1 LSVPGIVEGAVGGG
15 DYLVIGLL
23 RRGITGVSNKG
34 GSVLKNIEVG
44 RVEITALTDMEGAFF
59 GLDQIFPGVAQ
70 DQWEP
75 YIHRYPW
82 AFADGGMLQGR
93 VGSYLLRSPK
103 GMVLVDTGVG
113 PQAMGPGGKLL
124 VELENA
130 GVHPEDVDTVFLTHL
145 HGDHLGWSVRP
156 DGEPVFANASY
167 VTQAA
172 EWEISAPYLGRA
184 IAALDELGV
193 LELLDGEEP
202 VGEELTAIPTPGHS
216 PGHNSLLVSSNG
228 EQALVSGD
236 AIVHPAQATEP
247 TWNVQFDMDKEQ
259 AARTREMLLAW
270 LEADG
275 ITVAAGHIPGSGFG
289 RIARDGGGR
298 YWQTLE
304 DAKNVDLPGIDL
316 SRGGT
321 S

>member
-1 LSVPGIVEGAVGGG
+1 LSS
-15 DYLVIGLL
+15 
-23 RRGITGVSNKG
+23 IT
-34 GSVLKNIEVG
+34 VG
-44 RVEITALTDMEGAFF
+44 RIEITALTDMEGAFF
-59 GLDQIFPGVAQ
+59 GLDQIFPGVMD

-75 YIHRYPW
+75 YRHRYPW
-82 AFADGGMLQGR
+82 AFADRETLRGR
-93 VGSYLLRSPK
+93 VGSYVLRSPE
-103 GMVLVDTGVG
+103 GTILVDTGVG
-113 PQAMGPGGKLL
+113 PQAMGVGGRLL

-130 GVHPEDVDTVFLTHL
+130 GVYPEDVDTVFLTHL
-145 HGDHLGWSVRP
+145 HGDHLGWSVKP
-156 DGEPVFANASY
+156 DGEPVFPEARY

-184 IAALDELGV
+184 VAGLDDLGV

-202 VGEELTAIPTPGHS
+202 ISEELTAIPTPGHS
-216 PGHNSLLVSSNG
+216 PGHSSLLVSSGG

-247 TWNVQFDMDKEQ
+247 TWNVHFDMDKEQ

-275 ITVAAGHIPGSGFG
+275 MIVAAGHIPGSGFG
-289 RIARDGGGR
+289 RVVRGRGEEGRR

-304 DAKNVDLPGIDL
+304 SVENAEDHSSVDV
-316 SRGGT
+316 SRGGR

>member
-1 LSVPGIVEGAVGGG
+1 MNS
-15 DYLVIGLL
+15 
-23 RRGITGVSNKG
+23 IT
-34 GSVLKNIEVG
+34 VG

-59 GLDQIFPGVAQ
+59 RLDQVFPGVME

-75 YIHRYPW
+75 YRHRYPW
-82 AFADGGMLQGR
+82 AFADRETLRGR
-93 VGSYLLRSPK
+93 VGSYALRSPEST
-103 GMVLVDTGVG
+103 VLVDTGVG
-113 PQAMGPGGKLL
+113 PQAMGAGGRLL

-130 GVHPEDVDTVFLTHL
+130 GVYPEDVDTVFLTHL
-145 HGDHLGWSVRP
+145 HGDHLGWSVKP
-156 DGEPVFANASY
+156 DGERVFPEARY
-167 VTQAA
+167 VTQAV

-184 IAALDELGV
+184 IAALDDLGV
-193 LELLDGEEP
+193 LDLLDGEEP

-216 PGHNSLLVSSNG
+216 PGHSSLLVSSGG

-247 TWNVQFDMDKEQ
+247 TWNVHFDMDKEQ

-275 ITVAAGHIPGSGFG
+275 MIVAAGHIPGSGFG
-289 RIARDGGGR
+289 RVVRDGGEEGRR
-298 YWQTLE
+298 YWQPLESVE
-304 DAKNVDLPGIDL
+304 DAEDLSSVDV
-316 SRGGT
+316 SRGGR

>member
-1 LSVPGIVEGAVGGG
+1 LNS
-15 DYLVIGLL
+15 
-23 RRGITGVSNKG
+23 ITV
-34 GSVLKNIEVG
+34 GSVNIV
-44 RVEITALTDMEGAFF
+44 ALTDMEGAIFR
-59 GLDQIFPGVAQ
+59 LDQIFPGVME

-75 YIHRYPW
+75 YLHRYPW
-82 AFADGGMLQGR
+82 AFADRETLRGR
-93 VGSYLLRSPK
+93 VGSYVLRSA
-103 GMVLVDTGVG
+103 GGTVLVDTGVG
-113 PQAMGPGGKLL
+113 PQAMAAGGKLL

-130 GVHPEDVDTVFLTHL
+130 GVYPEDVDTVFLTHL
-145 HGDHLGWSVRP
+145 HGDHLGWSVRQ
-156 DGEPVFANASY
+156 DGEPVFPEARY

-184 IAALDELGV
+184 VAGLDDLGV
-193 LELLDGEEP
+193 LELLEGEEP

-216 PGHNSLLVSSNG
+216 PGHSSLLVSSGG

-247 TWNVQFDMDKEQ
+247 TWNVYFDMDKEQ

-289 RIARDGGGR
+289 RVVRDEAEPGRRYWLTLETEQRAGDLSGIDAFGGGR
-298 YWQTLE
+298 T
-304 DAKNVDLPGIDL
+304 
-316 SRGGT
+316 
-321 S
+321 

>member
-1 LSVPGIVEGAVGGG
+1 MNS
-15 DYLVIGLL
+15 
-23 RRGITGVSNKG
+23 IT
-34 GSVLKNIEVG
+34 VG

-59 GLDQIFPGVAQ
+59 GLDQIFPGVME

-75 YIHRYPW
+75 YRHRFPW
-82 AFADGGMLQGR
+82 AFADRETLRGR
-93 VGSYLLRSPK
+93 VGSYVLRSPE
-103 GMVLVDTGVG
+103 GTVLVDTGVG
-113 PQAMGPGGKLL
+113 PQAMGSGGRLL

-130 GVHPEDVDTVFLTHL
+130 GVYPEDVDTVFLTHL
-145 HGDHLGWSVRP
+145 HGDHLGWSVKP
-156 DGEPVFANASY
+156 DGEPFFPGARY
-167 VTQAA
+167 FTQAS

-184 IAALDELGV
+184 VAGLDDLGV

-216 PGHNSLLVSSNG
+216 PGHSSLLVSSGG

-247 TWNVQFDMDKEQ
+247 TWNVHFDMDKEQ

-275 ITVAAGHIPGSGFG
+275 MIVAAGHIPGSGFG
-289 RIARDGGGR
+289 RVVRDGGEEGRR
-298 YWQTLE
+298 YWQSLE
-304 DAKNVDLPGIDL
+304 SVEGTEDLSSVDV
-316 SRGGT
+316 SRGGG

>member
-1 LSVPGIVEGAVGGG
+1 LSS
-15 DYLVIGLL
+15 
-23 RRGITGVSNKG
+23 IT
-34 GSVLKNIEVG
+34 VG
-44 RVEITALTDMEGAFF
+44 RIEITALTDMEGAFF
-59 GLDQIFPGVAQ
+59 GLDQIFPGVMD

-75 YIHRYPW
+75 YRHRYPW
-82 AFADGGMLQGR
+82 AFADRETLRGR
-93 VGSYLLRSPK
+93 VGSYVLRSPE
-103 GMVLVDTGVG
+103 GTILVDTGVG
-113 PQAMGPGGKLL
+113 PQAMGVGGRLL

-130 GVHPEDVDTVFLTHL
+130 GVYPEDVDTVFLTHL
-145 HGDHLGWSVRP
+145 HGDHLGWSAKP
-156 DGEPVFANASY
+156 DGEPVFPGARY

-184 IAALDELGV
+184 VAGLDDLGV

-202 VGEELTAIPTPGHS
+202 ISEELTAIPTPGHS
-216 PGHNSLLVSSNG
+216 PGHSSLLVSSGG

-247 TWNVQFDMDKEQ
+247 TWNVHFDMDKEQ

-275 ITVAAGHIPGSGFG
+275 MIVAAGHIPGSGFG
-289 RIARDGGGR
+289 RVVRGRGEEGRR

-304 DAKNVDLPGIDL
+304 SVENAEDHSSVDV
-316 SRGGT
+316 SRGGR

>member
-1 LSVPGIVEGAVGGG
+1 
-15 DYLVIGLL
+15 
-23 RRGITGVSNKG
+23 
-34 GSVLKNIEVG
+34 LKSIEVG
-44 RVEITALTDMEGAFF
+44 RVEIFSLTDMEGAFF

-75 YIHRYPW
+75 YLHRYPW
-82 AFADGGMLQGR
+82 AFADRETLRGR
-93 VGSYLLRSPK
+93 VGSYVLRSS
-103 GMVLVDTGVG
+103 GGTTLVDTGVG
-113 PQAMGPGGKLL
+113 PQAVGPGGRLL

-130 GVHPEDVDTVFLTHL
+130 GVEPDEVDTVFLTHL

-156 DGEPVFANASY
+156 DGEPVFANARY

-172 EWEISAPYLGRA
+172 EWEISAPYLGPA
-184 IAALDELGV
+184 IAALDERGV

-216 PGHNSLLVSSNG
+216 PGHNSLLVSSGG

-247 TWNVQFDMDKEQ
+247 TWNVHFDMDKEQ
-259 AARTREMLLAW
+259 AARTREMLLTW

-289 RIARDGGGR
+289 RIARDAGVR
-298 YWQTLE
+298 YWRTLE
-304 DAKNVDLPGIDL
+304 SGRESDLPGIDL

>member
-1 LSVPGIVEGAVGGG
+1 MRS
-15 DYLVIGLL
+15 
-23 RRGITGVSNKG
+23 
-34 GSVLKNIEVG
+34 IEVG

-59 GLDQIFPGVAQ
+59 GLDQIFPGVMH

-75 YIHRYPW
+75 YVHRYPW
-82 AFADGGMLQGR
+82 AFADRETLWGR
-93 VGSYLLRSPK
+93 VGAYVLRSPE
-103 GMVLVDTGVG
+103 GTVLVDTGVG
-113 PQAMGPGGKLL
+113 PQAMGRGGNLL
-124 VELENA
+124 VDLEKA
-130 GVHPEDVDTVFLTHL
+130 GVRPEDVNTVFLTHL
-145 HGDHLGWSVRP
+145 HGDHLGWSVSP
-156 DGEPVFANASY
+156 DGEPVFPEARY

-184 IAALDELGV
+184 VAGLDDLGV

-216 PGHNSLLVSSNG
+216 PGHSSLLVSSGG

-247 TWNVQFDMDKEQ
+247 TWNVHFDMDKEQ

-289 RIARDGGGR
+289 RIARDGEESGR
-298 YWQTLE
+298 RRWLTLDTRRE
-304 DAKNVDLPGIDL
+304 ADLPEIDL
-316 SRGGT
+316 TRGGM

>member
-1 LSVPGIVEGAVGGG
+1 
-15 DYLVIGLL
+15 
-23 RRGITGVSNKG
+23 
-34 GSVLKNIEVG
+34 LKSIKVG

-59 GLDQIFPGVAQ
+59 RLDQIFPGVAQ

-75 YIHRYPW
+75 YVHRYPW
-82 AFADGGMLQGR
+82 AFGDRETLWGR
-93 VGSYLLRSPK
+93 VGSYVLRSPE
-103 GMVLVDTGVG
+103 GTVLVDTGVG
-113 PQAMGPGGKLL
+113 PQAVGPGGKLL

-130 GVHPEDVDTVFLTHL
+130 GIHPEDVDTVFLTHL

-156 DGEPVFANASY
+156 DGEPVFTNARY
-167 VTQAA
+167 VTQGA
-172 EWEISAPYLGRA
+172 EWEISAPYLVRA
-184 IAALDELGV
+184 VAALDGRGV

-202 VGEELTAIPTPGHS
+202 IGEEPTAIPTPGHS
-216 PGHNSLLVSSNG
+216 PGHSSLLVSSG
-228 EQALVSGD
+228 WEQALVSGD

-247 TWNVQFDMDKEQ
+247 TWNVHFDMDKEQ
-259 AARTREMLLAW
+259 AARTREMLFAW

-289 RIARDGGGR
+289 RIARDGGESKR
-298 YWQTLE
+298 RHWQALE
-304 DAKNVDLPGIDL
+304 IDRRADLPGIDL

>member
-1 LSVPGIVEGAVGGG
+1 MKS
-15 DYLVIGLL
+15 
-23 RRGITGVSNKG
+23 
-34 GSVLKNIEVG
+34 IEVG
-44 RVEITALTDMEGAFF
+44 RVGIAALTDMEGAFF
-59 GLDQIFPGVAQ
+59 GLDQIFPGVAR

-75 YIHRYPW
+75 YVHRYPW
-82 AFADGGMLQGR
+82 AFADDQTLRGR
-93 VGSYLLRSPK
+93 VGSYVLRSPEIT
-103 GMVLVDTGVG
+103 VLVDTGVG

-124 VELENA
+124 VELENS
-130 GVHPEDVDTVFLTHL
+130 GVQPEDVNTVFLTHL

-156 DGEPVFANASY
+156 DGEPVFPNARY
-167 VTQAA
+167 VTQAV

-184 IAALDELGV
+184 IAALDERGV

-202 VGEELTAIPTPGHS
+202 VSEELTAIPTPGHS
-216 PGHNSLLVSSNG
+216 PGHSSLLVSSGG

-304 DAKNVDLPGIDL
+304 TGREPGLPGIDL
-316 SRGGT
+316 SREGT

>member
-1 LSVPGIVEGAVGGG
+1 MRS
-15 DYLVIGLL
+15 
-23 RRGITGVSNKG
+23 
-34 GSVLKNIEVG
+34 IEVG
-44 RVEITALTDMEGAFF
+44 GVEVTALTDMEGAFF
-59 GLDQIFPGVAQ
+59 GLDQIFPGVAR
-70 DQWEP
+70 DQWDP
-75 YIHRYPW
+75 YVHRYPW
-82 AFADGGMLQGR
+82 AFADRETLRGR
-93 VGSYLLRSPK
+93 VGSYLLRSLE
-103 GMVLVDTGVG
+103 GTVLVDTGVG
-113 PQAMGPGGKLL
+113 PQVMGPGGKLL
-124 VELENA
+124 VDLEAA
-130 GVHPEDVDTVFLTHL
+130 GVDPGDVDTVFLTHL
-145 HGDHLGWSVRP
+145 HGDHLGWSLRP
-156 DGEPVFANASY
+156 DGEPVFVNARY

-184 IAALDELGV
+184 VAALEDLDV

-216 PGHNSLLVSSNG
+216 PGHSSLLVSSRG
-228 EQALVSGD
+228 QQALISGD

-247 TWNVQFDMDKEQ
+247 TWNVHFDMDKEQ

-289 RIARDGGGR
+289 RIARDAGGR
-298 YWQTLE
+298 YWQTFDE
-304 DAKNVDLPGIDL
+304 SQQKDLPGIDL

>member
-1 LSVPGIVEGAVGGG
+1 MNS
-15 DYLVIGLL
+15 
-23 RRGITGVSNKG
+23 ITV
-34 GSVLKNIEVG
+34 GSVNIV
-44 RVEITALTDMEGAFF
+44 ALTDMEGAIFR
-59 GLDQIFPGVAQ
+59 LDQIFPGVME

-75 YIHRYPW
+75 YLHRYPW
-82 AFADGGMLQGR
+82 AFADRETLRGR
-93 VGSYLLRSPK
+93 VGSYVLHSA
-103 GMVLVDTGVG
+103 GGTVLVDTGVG
-113 PQAMGPGGKLL
+113 PQAMGAGGKLL
-124 VELENA
+124 IELENA
-130 GVHPEDVDTVFLTHL
+130 GVYPEDVDIVFLTHL

-156 DGEPVFANASY
+156 DGEPVFPEARY

-172 EWEISAPYLGRA
+172 EWEISLPYLGRA
-184 IAALDELGV
+184 ITALDDLGV

-216 PGHNSLLVSSNG
+216 PGHSSLLVSSGG

-247 TWNVQFDMDKEQ
+247 TWNVRFDMDKEQ

-289 RIARDGGGR
+289 RVVRDEAEPGRRYWLTLETEQRAGDLSGIDAFGGGR
-298 YWQTLE
+298 T
-304 DAKNVDLPGIDL
+304 
-316 SRGGT
+316 
-321 S
+321 

>member
-1 LSVPGIVEGAVGGG
+1 
-15 DYLVIGLL
+15 L
-23 RRGITGVSNKG
+23 RSIT
-34 GSVLKNIEVG
+34 VG

-59 GLDQIFPGVAQ
+59 RLDQIFPGVME

-75 YIHRYPW
+75 YRHRYPW
-82 AFADGGMLQGR
+82 AFADRGTLRGR
-93 VGSYLLRSPK
+93 VGSYVLRSPE
-103 GMVLVDTGVG
+103 GTILVDTGVG
-113 PQAMGPGGKLL
+113 PQAMGAGGRLL

-130 GVHPEDVDTVFLTHL
+130 GVYPEDVDTVFLTHL
-145 HGDHLGWSVRP
+145 HGDHLGWSVKP
-156 DGEPVFANASY
+156 DGEPVFPEARY

-172 EWEISAPYLGRA
+172 EWEISVPYLGRA
-184 IAALDELGV
+184 VAGLDGLGV

-216 PGHNSLLVSSNG
+216 PGHSSLLVSSGG

-247 TWNVQFDMDKEQ
+247 TWNVHFDMDKEQ

-270 LEADG
+270 LESDG
-275 ITVAAGHIPGSGFG
+275 MIVAAGHIPGSGFG
-289 RIARDGGGR
+289 RIVRGEGQEGRR

-304 DAKNVDLPGIDL
+304 SSQDAEDL
-316 SRGGT
+316 SRIDVSRGGR

>member
-1 LSVPGIVEGAVGGG
+1 MKSIA
-15 DYLVIGLL
+15 
-23 RRGITGVSNKG
+23 
-34 GSVLKNIEVG
+34 VG
-44 RVEITALTDMEGAFF
+44 RVDITALTDIEGAFF
-59 GLDQIFPGVAQ
+59 RLDQIFPGVME

-75 YIHRYPW
+75 YLQRYPW
-82 AFADGGMLQGR
+82 AFADRETLRGR
-93 VGSYLLRSPK
+93 VGSYVLRSPE
-103 GMVLVDTGVG
+103 GTVLVDTGVG
-113 PQAMGPGGKLL
+113 PQAMGVGGKLL
-124 VELENA
+124 VELERA
-130 GVHPEDVDTVFLTHL
+130 GVHPEGVDTVFLTHL
-145 HGDHLGWSVRP
+145 HGDHLGWSVKP
-156 DGEPVFANASY
+156 DGEPVFPEARY

-184 IAALDELGV
+184 VASLDDLGV

-216 PGHNSLLVSSNG
+216 PGHSSLLVSSGG

-247 TWNVQFDMDKEQ
+247 TWNVHFDMDKEQ

-289 RIARDGGGR
+289 RIVRDEEEPGRRYWSTLESAQEVEDLSGTDVFRGGR
-298 YWQTLE
+298 
-304 DAKNVDLPGIDL
+304 KPGRAE
-316 SRGGT
+316 STGV
-321 S
+321 

>member
-1 LSVPGIVEGAVGGG
+1 MKS
-15 DYLVIGLL
+15 
-23 RRGITGVSNKG
+23 
-34 GSVLKNIEVG
+34 IEVG
-44 RVEITALTDMEGAFF
+44 RVKVTALTDMEGAFF

-70 DQWEP
+70 EQWER
-75 YIHRYPW
+75 YFHRYPW
-82 AFADGGMLQGR
+82 AFADHETLWGR
-93 VGSYLLRSPK
+93 VGSYVLRSPE
-103 GMVLVDTGVG
+103 GTILVDTGVG

-130 GVHPEDVDTVFLTHL
+130 GVHPDEVDTVFLTHL

-156 DGEPVFANASY
+156 DGEPVFANARY

-172 EWEISAPYLGRA
+172 EWEISAPYLGPA
-184 IAALDELGV
+184 VAGLDERGV

-202 VGEELTAIPTPGHS
+202 VGEEFTAIPTPGHS
-216 PGHNSLLVSSNG
+216 PGHNSLLVSSDG
-228 EQALVSGD
+228 AQALVSGD

-270 LEADG
+270 LESDG

-289 RIARDGGGR
+289 RIASDGGGR

-304 DAKNVDLPGIDL
+304 SERKTDLPGIDL

>member
-1 LSVPGIVEGAVGGG
+1 LSS
-15 DYLVIGLL
+15 
-23 RRGITGVSNKG
+23 IT
-34 GSVLKNIEVG
+34 VG
-44 RVEITALTDMEGAFF
+44 RIEITALTDMEGAFF
-59 GLDQIFPGVAQ
+59 GLDQIFPGVME

-75 YIHRYPW
+75 YRHRYPW
-82 AFADGGMLQGR
+82 AFADRETLRGR
-93 VGSYLLRSPK
+93 VGSYVLRSPE
-103 GMVLVDTGVG
+103 GTILVDTGVG
-113 PQAMGPGGKLL
+113 PQAMGVGGRLL

-130 GVHPEDVDTVFLTHL
+130 GVYPEDVDTVFLSHL
-145 HGDHLGWSVRP
+145 HGDHLGWSVKP
-156 DGEPVFANASY
+156 DGEPVFPEARY

-184 IAALDELGV
+184 VAGLDDLGV

-202 VGEELTAIPTPGHS
+202 ISEELTAIPTPGHS
-216 PGHNSLLVSSNG
+216 PGHSSLLVSSGG

-247 TWNVQFDMDKEQ
+247 TWNVHFDMDKEQ

-275 ITVAAGHIPGSGFG
+275 MIVAAGHIPGSGFG
-289 RIARDGGGR
+289 RVVRGRGEEGRR

-304 DAKNVDLPGIDL
+304 SVENAEDHSSVDV
-316 SRGGT
+316 SRGGR

>member
-1 LSVPGIVEGAVGGG
+1 LSS
-15 DYLVIGLL
+15 
-23 RRGITGVSNKG
+23 IT
-34 GSVLKNIEVG
+34 VG
-44 RVEITALTDMEGAFF
+44 RIEITALTDMEGAFF
-59 GLDQIFPGVAQ
+59 GLDQIFPGVME

-75 YIHRYPW
+75 YRHRYPW
-82 AFADGGMLQGR
+82 AFADRETLRGR
-93 VGSYLLRSPK
+93 IGSYVLRSPE
-103 GMVLVDTGVG
+103 GTILVDTGVG
-113 PQAMGPGGKLL
+113 PQAMGVGGRLL

-130 GVHPEDVDTVFLTHL
+130 GVYPEDVDTVFLTHL
-145 HGDHLGWSVRP
+145 HGDHLGWSAKP
-156 DGEPVFANASY
+156 DGEPVFPGARY

-184 IAALDELGV
+184 VAGLDDLGV

-202 VGEELTAIPTPGHS
+202 ISEELTAIPTPGHS
-216 PGHNSLLVSSNG
+216 PGHSSLLVSSGG

-247 TWNVQFDMDKEQ
+247 TWNVHFDMDKEQ

-275 ITVAAGHIPGSGFG
+275 MIVAAGHIPGSGFG
-289 RIARDGGGR
+289 RVVRGRGEEGRR

-304 DAKNVDLPGIDL
+304 SVENAEDHSSVDV
-316 SRGGT
+316 SRGGR

>member
-1 LSVPGIVEGAVGGG
+1 LKS
-15 DYLVIGLL
+15 
-23 RRGITGVSNKG
+23 IT
-34 GSVLKNIEVG
+34 VG
-44 RVEITALTDMEGAFF
+44 RVNITALTDIEGAFF
-59 GLDQIFPGVAQ
+59 QLDQIFPGVMQ

-75 YIHRYPW
+75 YLHRYPW
-82 AFADGGMLQGR
+82 AFADRETLRGR
-93 VGSYLLRSPK
+93 VGSYVLRSPE
-103 GMVLVDTGVG
+103 GTVLVDTGVG
-113 PQAMGPGGKLL
+113 PQAMGASGKLL

-145 HGDHLGWSVRP
+145 HGDHLGWSVKP
-156 DGEPVFANASY
+156 DGKPVFPEARY
-167 VTQAA
+167 VTQAS

-184 IAALDELGV
+184 VAALDDLGV
-193 LELLDGEEP
+193 LELLDGEES

-216 PGHNSLLVSSNG
+216 PGHSSLLVSSGG
-228 EQALVSGD
+228 EQALVAGD

-247 TWNVQFDMDKEQ
+247 TWNVHFDMDKEQ

-275 ITVAAGHIPGSGFG
+275 ITIAAGHIPGSGFG
-289 RIARDGGGR
+289 SIVREEGEPGRR

-304 DAKNVDLPGIDL
+304 TAQETEDLIDL
-316 SRGGT
+316 FRGDR

>member
-1 LSVPGIVEGAVGGG
+1 MLTYIVVNVNVYMYTIIGISEGCTRRLS
-15 DYLVIGLL
+15 
-23 RRGITGVSNKG
+23 KG
-34 GSVLKNIEVG
+34 GLVLRSIEVG
-44 RVEITALTDMEGAFF
+44 RVGITALTDMEGAFF
-59 GLDQIFPGVAQ
+59 RLDQIFPGVAR

-75 YIHRYPW
+75 YVHRYPW
-82 AFADGGMLQGR
+82 AFADGETLMGR
-93 VGSYLLRSPK
+93 VGSYVLRPPE
-103 GMVLVDTGVG
+103 GTVLVDTGVG

-124 VELENA
+124 VELEKA
-130 GVHPEDVDTVFLTHL
+130 GVDPEDVDTVFLTHL

-156 DGEPVFANASY
+156 DGEPVFANARY

-184 IAALDELGV
+184 IAALDERGV

-216 PGHNSLLVSSNG
+216 PGHSSLLVSSGG
-228 EQALVSGD
+228 EQALISGD

-247 TWNVQFDMDKEQ
+247 TWNVHFDMDKEQ

-275 ITVAAGHIPGSGFG
+275 ITVASGHIPGSGFG
-289 RIARDGGGR
+289 RVACDGGGR
-298 YWQTLE
+298 YWQTLDIPE
-304 DAKNVDLPGIDL
+304 STNLPGIDL

>member
-1 LSVPGIVEGAVGGG
+1 LKS
-15 DYLVIGLL
+15 
-23 RRGITGVSNKG
+23 IT
-34 GSVLKNIEVG
+34 VG
-44 RVEITALTDMEGAFF
+44 RVNITALTDIEGAFF
-59 GLDQIFPGVAQ
+59 QLDQIFPGVMQ

-75 YIHRYPW
+75 YLHRYPW
-82 AFADGGMLQGR
+82 AFADRETLRGR
-93 VGSYLLRSPK
+93 VGSYVLRSPE
-103 GMVLVDTGVG
+103 GTVLVDTGVG
-113 PQAMGPGGKLL
+113 PQAMGASGKLL

-145 HGDHLGWSVRP
+145 HGDHLGWSVKP
-156 DGEPVFANASY
+156 DGKPVFPEARY
-167 VTQAA
+167 VTQAS

-184 IAALDELGV
+184 VAALDDLGV
-193 LELLDGEEP
+193 LELLDGEES

-216 PGHNSLLVSSNG
+216 PGHSSLLVSSGG
-228 EQALVSGD
+228 EQALVAGD

-247 TWNVQFDMDKEQ
+247 TWNVHFDMDKEQ

-275 ITVAAGHIPGSGFG
+275 ITIAAGHIPGSGFG
-289 RIARDGGGR
+289 SIVREEGEPGRR

-304 DAKNVDLPGIDL
+304 TAQETEDLIDL
-316 SRGGT
+316 FRGGR